1 MKGEWW
7 MAGHPHPIPIISMP
21 TEQSIIRQ
29 HLLPMRFLDRIISAS
44 KQYKALDKAVKNG
57 SRAAAIGVSGVHKA
71 NIITSL
77 CRDNSLRAFCV
88 AQNEQEAQILC
99 NDICSMGLRALV
111 YPKKD
116 FIYIPSQVKSHEYEH
131 RRLNVLSR
139 MLSGDYDVIIA
150 TLDAAAQ
157 YTIPK
162 DVLGS
167 VSRTLKP
174 DVEIDIHEFEKSLL
188 LLGYERCDNVEG
200 SGQFSVRGGLID
212 LFMPDSEAPVR
223 IELWGDAIDTINYF
237 DPETQRRTDYCEEI
251 SLTPSSEILID
262 SKEAL
267 ADKLRKKASYL
278 KSAGSAAAKE
288 RLLKEADA
296 LASGLSFATYD
307 KYISLVYDRPATLF
321 DYLDNDGIVFISEY
335 KNVKERD
342 RSIAFHEKEVLKE
355 LFADGVLCRGFETY
369 SLDFTQS
376 MNILLDRPTVFLDTF
391 SHSSYNTELSAA
403 VTFNAR
409 QTSPWSG
416 NSAALTEDLEDI
428 GYRSMA
434 VVIMAGTEKGAENLT
449 SLLNDR
455 GVNAVY
461 SPCPEKAERG
471 FVYVMPGM
479 LSAGVEYPEQHFI
492 LYSLSAVNNAPKK
505 KRRRT
510 PKDGKAVYQLS
521 DLSPG
526 EYVVHSIHGVGIY
539 RGIRKMDVQGLI
551 KDYIMIEY
559 AKGDNLYVPVTQLD
573 LVAKY
578 IGPKENSRV
587 KLNRL
592 GSKEWQNSKRRVKA
606 AAKEM
611 AKELIELYS
620 KRMQAQGHAFSG
632 DTEWQ
637 RDFEASF
644 PYDETDDQLRC
655 CEEIKHDM
663 ERTAPMDRL
672 LCGDVGFG
680 KTEVALRAAFKCV
693 SDSMQ
698 CALLCPT
705 TILAWQHYQTVLN
718 RFDGYPIRVELLSR
732 FRSPS
737 QQKEILEKLKRGE
750 IDMIIGT
757 HRLVQKDVEFRDLGL
772 AIIDEEQR
780 FGVAHKEHFKEMRK
794 NIDVLTLSAT
804 PIPRTLNMAMS
815 GIRDMSV
822 IEEAPLDR
830 HPVQT
835 YVLEHDNAVIHEA
848 IRKELR
854 RGGQVFY
861 LYNNVEGINAKA
873 VRLGEAIP
881 EANIAVGHG
890 KMSEQE
896 LSDVWRRM
904 LNQEVNV
911 LVCTTII
918 ETGVDLPNANT
929 LIIENAD
936 RFGLSQLHQI
946 RGRVGRSPRRA
957 YAYFTYNGGKVLS
970 DISQKRLTA
979 IREFTEF
986 GSGFKIAMRDLELRG
1001 AGNILGAE
1009 QHGHMEDVGY
1019 DMYIKLLGEAVQEEK
1034 GEKPEDIENHDCLV
1048 DVQVQAHIPDEYIE
1062 SLSNRL
1068 DAYRRIA
1075 DIRTKEDSRDVID
1088 ELLDRYG
1095 DVPQSVMGLIDI
1107 ALVRNSAAD
1116 MGVYEIRQN
1125 DSSLLLYLSD
1135 IRRRE
1140 VPELI
1145 GKFPGRAMLSAG
1157 GKPYIAV
1164 RMNKGD
1170 KVLDTL
1176 KTLFTG

>member
-1 MKGEWW
+1 M
-7 MAGHPHPIPIISMP
+7 
-21 TEQSIIRQ
+21 Q
-29 HLLPMRFLDRIISAS
+29 FLDQVIRSGRDYA
-44 KQYKALDKAVKNG
+44 ALKRAVEHRQ
-57 SRAAAIGVSGVHKA
+57 RAAAIGVSGVHKA
-71 NIITSL
+71 NIISSL
-77 CRDNSLRAFCV
+77 CRDTSDRAFCV

-99 NDICSMGLRALV
+99 NDLSAMGMRAFV

-116 FIYIPSQVKSHEYEH
+116 FIFIPSQVKSHEYEH
-131 RRLNVLSR
+131 QRLNVLSH
-139 MLSGDYDVIIA
+139 MLSGDYDVVIA

-157 YTIPK
+157 FTIPRELLSSVTR
-162 DVLGS
+162 VLQ
-167 VSRTLKP
+167 P
-174 DVEIDIHEFEKSLL
+174 DVEINLQAFEHTLV

-200 SGQFSVRGGLID
+200 SGQFSIRGGIID

-223 IELWGDAIDTINYF
+223 IELWGDQIDTINYF

-251 SLTPSSEILID
+251 ALTPSGEILID
-262 SKEAL
+262 SKEQL
-267 ADKLRKKASYL
+267 AAKIRKKAGYL
-278 KSAGSAAAKE
+278 RSESSAKAKK
-288 RLLKEADA
+288 RLMKEADELDA
-296 LASGLSFATYD
+296 GLSFATYD
-307 KYISLVYDRPATLF
+307 KFISLVYDKPSTLF
-321 DYLDNDGIVFISEY
+321 DYFDDNEIIFISEY
-335 KNVKERD
+335 RNVRERD
-342 RSIAFHEKEVLKE
+342 RAMVFHEKEE
-355 LFADGVLCRGFETY
+355 LQALFEDGVLARGFETY
-369 SLDFTQS
+369 ALDFSRST
-376 MNILLDRPTVFLDTF
+376 NILLDHATVFLDTF
-391 SHSSYNTELSAA
+391 SHSSYNTPLSEA
-403 VTFNAR
+403 VSFNAR

-416 NSAALTEDLEDI
+416 QSASLIEDLNDI
-428 GYRSMA
+428 GYGSMA
-434 VVIMAGTEKGAENLT
+434 VVILAGTDKGAENLCA
-449 SLLNDR
+449 LLNEK
-455 GVNAVY
+455 GVNAKY
-461 SPCPEKAERG
+461 AQTLEKAERG

-479 LSAGVEYPEQHFI
+479 LSAGIEYPEESFI
-492 LYSLSAVNNAPKK
+492 LYTLSAIHTATKK

-510 PKDGKAVYQLS
+510 PKDGKAVFDLS
-521 DLSPG
+521 DLSVG
-526 EYVVHSIHGVGIY
+526 EYVVHAIHGIGVY
-539 RGIRKMDVQGLI
+539 RGIRKMDVQGLL

-559 AKGDNLYVPVTQLD
+559 ARGDNLYVPVTQLD

-578 IGPKENSRV
+578 IGPKEDSRV
-587 KLNRL
+587 KLSRL
-592 GSKEWQNSKRRVKA
+592 GSKEWVNTKRRVKTA
-606 AAKEM
+606 AREM

-620 KRMQAQGHAFSG
+620 KRMQAQGYAFTG
-632 DTEWQ
+632 DNEWQ
-637 RDFEASF
+637 HDFEASF

-655 CEEIKHDM
+655 SSEIKGDM
-663 ERTAPMDRL
+663 ERPVPMDRL

-693 SDSMQ
+693 ADSKQ

-732 FRSPS
+732 FRTPKE
-737 QQKEILEKLKRGE
+737 QKEILEKLKRGE

-780 FGVAHKEHFKEMRK
+780 FGVAQKEHFKEMRK
-794 NIDVLTLSAT
+794 NIDILTLSAT

-848 IRKELR
+848 IRRELR

-861 LYNNVEGINAKA
+861 LYNKVDGISAKA
-873 VRLGEAIP
+873 VRISEAIP
-881 EANIAVGHG
+881 EANVAVGHG

-896 LSDVWRRM
+896 LSEVWRKM

-936 RFGLSQLHQI
+936 HFGLSQLHQI
-946 RGRVGRSPRRA
+946 RGRVGRSARRA
-957 YAYFTYNGGKVLS
+957 YAYFTYNGAKVLS
-970 DISQKRLTA
+970 DISQKRLNA

-1019 DMYIKLLGEAVQEEK
+1019 DMYLKLLGDAVKEAK
-1034 GEKPEDIENHDCLV
+1034 GEVPEDIEEHDCLI
-1048 DVQVQAHIPDEYIE
+1048 DIAVQAHIPEEYIA

-1075 DIRTKEDSRDVID
+1075 DIRSKEDSRDVID
-1088 ELLDRYG
+1088 EFLDRYG

-1107 ALVRNSAAD
+1107 ALIRNRAAS

-1125 DSSLLLYLSD
+1125 DSAILLYLSD
-1135 IRRRE
+1135 IRHKE

-1145 GKFPGRAMLSAG
+1145 GKMPGRAMLSAG
-1157 GKPYIAV
+1157 SKPYISV
-1164 RMNKGD
+1164 RLGKSE
-1170 KVLDTL
+1170 KVLAIL
-1176 KTLFTG
+1176 KVMFV

>member
-1 MKGEWW
+1 M
-7 MAGHPHPIPIISMP
+7 
-21 TEQSIIRQ
+21 Q
-29 HLLPMRFLDRIISAS
+29 FLDHVIQRT
-44 KQYKALDKAVKNG
+44 KQYKALDNAVHTR

-77 CRDNSLRAFCV
+77 CRDNAVRAFCV

-99 NDICSMGLRALV
+99 NDLSAMGLRALV

-116 FIYIPSQVKSHEYEH
+116 FIYIPSQIKSHEYEH
-131 RRLNVLSR
+131 QRLNVLSR

-157 YTIPK
+157 FTIPK
-162 DVLGS
+162 DVLQS
-167 VSRTLKP
+167 VSKTLKP
-174 DVEIDIHEFEKSLL
+174 DVEIDLPAFEKSLI

-200 SGQFSVRGGLID
+200 SGQFSIRGGIID
-212 LFMPDSEAPVR
+212 LFMPDSDAPVR
-223 IELWGDAIDTINYF
+223 IELWGDQIDTINYF
-237 DPETQRRTDYCEEI
+237 DVETQRRTDYCEEI
-251 SLTPSSEILID
+251 ELTPSGEILID
-262 SKEAL
+262 DKEKL
-267 ADKLRKKASYL
+267 ADKISRKAAYL
-278 KSAGSAAAKE
+278 KSEGSQKAKE
-288 RLLKEADA
+288 RLQKEADM
-296 LASGLSFATYD
+296 LRSGLSFATYD
-307 KYISLVYDRPATLF
+307 KYISLVYDKPATLF
-321 DYLDNDGIVFISEY
+321 DFFDDNEIVFISEY

-342 RSIAFHEKEVLKE
+342 RSMDFHEKEELKA
-355 LFADGVLCRGFETY
+355 LFADGVLCRGFEIY
-369 SLDFTQS
+369 SLNFTQS
-376 MNILLDRPTVFLDTF
+376 MNILLDRAAIFLDTF
-391 SHSSYNTELSAA
+391 SHSSYNTELSA
-403 VTFNAR
+403 V
-409 QTSPWSG
+409 
-416 NSAALTEDLEDI
+416 NSS
-428 GYRSMA
+428 Y
-434 VVIMAGTEKGAENLT
+434 
-449 SLLNDR
+449 
-455 GVNAVY
+455 
-461 SPCPEKAERG
+461 
-471 FVYVMPGM
+471 
-479 LSAGVEYPEQHFI
+479 
-492 LYSLSAVNNAPKK
+492 KK

-510 PKDGKAVYQLS
+510 PKDGKAVYNLS
-521 DLSPG
+521 ELSVG
-526 EYVVHSIHGVGIY
+526 EYVVHSIHGIGIY
-539 RGIRKMDVQGLI
+539 RGIRKMDVQGFL

-592 GSKEWQNSKRRVKA
+592 GSKEWVNSKRRVKA

-620 KRMQAQGHAFSG
+620 KRMQAQGHAFS
-632 DTEWQ
+632 DDNEWQ
-637 RDFEASF
+637 HDFEAGF
-644 PYDETDDQLRC
+644 PYEETEDQLRC
-655 CEEIKHDM
+655 CDEIKHDM
-663 ERTAPMDRL
+663 TRAVPMDRL

-693 SDSMQ
+693 SDSKQ

-732 FRSPS
+732 FRSPA
-737 QQKEILEKLKRGE
+737 QQKEILEKLKHGE

-780 FGVAHKEHFKEMRK
+780 FGVAQKEHFKEMRK
-794 NIDVLTLSAT
+794 NIDILTLSAT

-835 YVLEHDNAVIHEA
+835 YVLEHDSAVINEA
-848 IRKELR
+848 IRRELR

-861 LYNNVEGINAKA
+861 LYNNVEGIEAKA
-873 VRLGEAIP
+873 IRIGEAIP

-896 LSDVWRRM
+896 LSDVWRKM

-946 RGRVGRSPRRA
+946 RGRVGRSSRRA
-957 YAYFTYNGGKVLS
+957 YAYFTYNGAKVLS

-1019 DMYIKLLGEAVQEEK
+1019 DMYIKLLGDAVREEK
-1034 GEKPEDIENHDCLV
+1034 GEQPESVEEHDCLI
-1048 DVQVQAHIPDEYIE
+1048 DVQVQAHIPESYIE

-1068 DAYRRIA
+1068 DAYRRIS
-1075 DIRTKEDSRDVID
+1075 DIRSGEDARDVID

-1095 DVPQSVMGLIDI
+1095 DVPASVMGLVDI
-1107 ALVRNSAAD
+1107 ALVRNRAAAI
-1116 MGVYEIRQN
+1116 GVYEIRQN
-1125 DSSLLLYLSD
+1125 DTSLLLYLND
-1135 IRRRE
+1135 IRRKE

-1145 GKFPGRAMLSAG
+1145 GKMAGRAMLSAG

-1164 RMNKGD
+1164 RVKKTD
-1170 KVLDTL
+1170 KVIDTL
-1176 KTLFTG
+1176 KAIFSD

>member
-1 MKGEWW
+1 MK
-7 MAGHPHPIPIISMP
+7 
-21 TEQSIIRQ
+21 
-29 HLLPMRFLDRIISAS
+29 FLDHVIRSS
-44 KQYKALDKAVKNG
+44 KHYRALDKAVKAG

-71 NIITSL
+71 NIISSL
-77 CRDNSLRAFCV
+77 CRGNSLRAFCV
-88 AQNEQEAQILC
+88 AQNEQEAQIMC
-99 NDICSMGLRALV
+99 NDLCAMGMRAMV

-116 FIYIPSQVKSHEYEH
+116 FIFIPSQVKSHEYEH
-131 RRLNVLSR
+131 QRLSVLSR
-139 MLSGDYDVIIA
+139 MLDGEYDAVIA
-150 TLDAAAQ
+150 TVDAAAQ
-157 YTIPK
+157 FTIPK
-162 DVLGS
+162 DVLSS
-167 VSRTLKP
+167 VSRVLKP
-174 DVEIDIHEFEKSLL
+174 DVEIDVRDFEKALI

-200 SGQFSVRGGLID
+200 CGQFSIRGGLID

-223 IELWGDAIDTINYF
+223 IELWGDQIDTINYF
-237 DPETQRRTDYCEEI
+237 DTESQRRTDYCEEI
-251 SLTPSSEILID
+251 ALTPSSEILID

-278 KSAGSAAAKE
+278 KSDKSAGAKE

-296 LASGLSFATYD
+296 LSSGLSFATYD
-307 KYISLVYDRPATLF
+307 KYISLIYDKPATLF
-321 DYLDNDGIVFISEY
+321 DYFDDNGIVFISEY

-342 RSIAFHEKEVLKE
+342 RSLSFHEKEELKE

-376 MNILLDRPTVFLDTF
+376 MNLLLDRSTVFLDTF
-391 SHSSYNTELSAA
+391 SHATYDTELSAA
-403 VTFNAR
+403 VTVNAR

-416 NSAALTEDLEDI
+416 NSAALVEDLEDI

-434 VVIMAGTEKGAENLT
+434 AVIMAGTEKGAENLC
-449 SLLNDR
+449 SLLNDK

-461 SPCPEKAERG
+461 AESPEKVERG
-471 FVYVMPGM
+471 FVYIMPGM
-479 LSAGVEYPEQHFI
+479 LSAGIEYPEQHFI
-492 LYSLSAVNNAPKK
+492 LYTLSAVNASPKK

-521 DLSPG
+521 ELSPG
-526 EYVVHSIHGVGIY
+526 EYVVHSVHGIGIY
-539 RGIRKMDVQGLI
+539 QGIRKMDVQGLL

-620 KRMQAQGHAFSG
+620 KRMQAQGHAFPG
-632 DTEWQ
+632 DNEWQ
-637 RDFEASF
+637 HDFEAGF
-644 PYDETDDQLRC
+644 PYEETEDQLRC
-655 CEEIKHDM
+655 CEEIKRDM

-705 TILAWQHYQTVLN
+705 TILAWQHYQTVLS

-732 FRSPS
+732 FRSPA
-737 QQKEILEKLKRGE
+737 QQKEILEKLRQGK

-780 FGVAHKEHFKEMRK
+780 FGVAQKEHFKEMRK

-835 YVLEHDNAVIHEA
+835 YVLEHDTAVINEA
-848 IRKELR
+848 IRRELR

-873 VRLGEAIP
+873 IRISEAIP
-881 EANIAVGHG
+881 EANVAVGHG

-896 LSDVWRRM
+896 LSDVWRKM
-904 LNQEVNV
+904 LNQEINV

-957 YAYFTYNGGKVLS
+957 YAYFTYNGAKVLS

-1019 DMYIKLLGEAVQEEK
+1019 DMYIKLLGDAVREEK
-1034 GEKPEDIENHDCLV
+1034 GEQPADIEDKDCLI
-1048 DVQVQAHIPDEYIE
+1048 DVQVQAHIPEEYIS

-1075 DIRTKEDSRDVID
+1075 DIRSNEDARDVID

-1095 DVPQSVMGLIDI
+1095 DVPQSVTGLVDI
-1107 ALVRNSAAD
+1107 ALVRNRAAD
-1116 MGVYEIRQN
+1116 MGIYEIRQN

-1135 IRRRE
+1135 IRRKE

-1145 GKFPGRAMLSAG
+1145 GRLPGRAMLSAG

-1164 RMNKGD
+1164 RMGKTD
-1170 KVLDTL
+1170 KVLGTL
-1176 KTLFTG
+1176 KKLFAG